1 MNHKL
6 KYNFLLMLAALIW
19 GSAFVAQSVGMDY
32 LGPFTFNCVRSFMGS
47 LFLIPVIFFLDRQK
61 KTGEGEAER
70 TDGDAEG
77 QRTAGR
83 NGRKNAGRGA
93 AEKRGKKNAGQGAAE
108 KRGKKNAGQ
117 DAAGSDESIEPRRVL
132 IIGGVCCGVILTVST
147 SLQQIGLVY
156 TTAGKAGFITAL
168 YILIVPLLGLF
179 LGKKVGGKT
188 WIGVALAVAGMY
200 LLCIKEG
207 FSISYGDFMVLLC
220 AFVFSLHIL
229 TVDYFSPKVDG
240 VRLSCIQFFVCGCL
254 CAVPMV
260 LFERPEIRQILQAWL
275 PLAYAGVLSSGV
287 AYTLQIITQKH
298 LNPTVASLLMSL
310 ESVFA
315 ALTGWLI
322 LKERLSPKE
331 LLGCVLVFAAIILAQ
346 LPENGKKA
354 SA

>member
-1 MNHKL
+1 MSGKL

-32 LGPFTFNCVRSFMGS
+32 LGPFTFNSVRSFMGS
-47 LFLIPVIFFLDRQK
+47 LVLLPVIWFMDRQK
-61 KTGEGEAER
+61 K
-70 TDGDAEG
+70 DGAKGD
-77 QRTAGR
+77 
-83 NGRKNAGRGA
+83 
-93 AEKRGKKNAGQGAAE
+93 GQGALGKSAE
-108 KRGKKNAGQ
+108 VKQQEKKT
-117 DAAGSDESIEPRRVL
+117 L
-132 IIGGVCCGVILTVST
+132 LLGGLCCGVILTVST

-179 LGKKVGGKT
+179 LGRKVGGKT
-188 WIGVALAVAGMY
+188 WLGVALAVIGMY

-254 CAVPMV
+254 CAVPMMI
-260 LFERPEIRQILQAWL
+260 FEHPEIYQILQAWL
-275 PLAYAGVLSSGV
+275 PLIYAGVLSSGV
-287 AYTLQIITQKH
+287 AYTLQIITQRH

-322 LKERLSPKE
+322 LNERLSPKE

-346 LPENGKKA
+346 LPESKKREVD
-354 SA
+354 

>member
-1 MNHKL
+1 MSGKL

-32 LGPFTFNCVRSFMGS
+32 LGPFTFNSVRSFMGS
-47 LFLIPVIFFLDRQK
+47 LVLLPVIWFMDRQK
-61 KTGEGEAER
+61 K
-70 TDGDAEG
+70 DGAKGD
-77 QRTAGR
+77 
-83 NGRKNAGRGA
+83 
-93 AEKRGKKNAGQGAAE
+93 GQGALGKSAE
-108 KRGKKNAGQ
+108 VKQQEKKT
-117 DAAGSDESIEPRRVL
+117 L
-132 IIGGVCCGVILTVST
+132 LLGGLCCGVILTVST

-179 LGKKVGGKT
+179 LGRKVGGKT
-188 WIGVALAVAGMY
+188 WLGVALAVIGMY

-260 LFERPEIRQILQAWL
+260 IFEHPEIYQILQAWL
-275 PLAYAGVLSSGV
+275 PLIYAGVLSSGV

-322 LKERLSPKE
+322 LNERLSPKE

-346 LPENGKKA
+346 LPESKKREVA
-354 SA
+354 

>member
-1 MNHKL
+1 MSGKL

-32 LGPFTFNCVRSFMGS
+32 LGPFTFNSVRSFMGS
-47 LFLIPVIFFLDRQK
+47 LVLLPVIWFMDRQK
-61 KTGEGEAER
+61 K
-70 TDGDAEG
+70 DGAKGD
-77 QRTAGR
+77 
-83 NGRKNAGRGA
+83 
-93 AEKRGKKNAGQGAAE
+93 GQGALGKSAE
-108 KRGKKNAGQ
+108 VKQQEKKT
-117 DAAGSDESIEPRRVL
+117 L
-132 IIGGVCCGVILTVST
+132 LLGGLCCGVILTVST

-179 LGKKVGGKT
+179 LGRKVGGKT
-188 WIGVALAVAGMY
+188 WLGVALAVIGMY

-260 LFERPEIRQILQAWL
+260 IFEHPEIYQILQAWL
-275 PLAYAGVLSSGV
+275 PLIYAGVLSSGV

-322 LKERLSPKE
+322 LNERLSPKE
-331 LLGCVLVFAAIILAQ
+331 LLGCVLVFTAIILAQ
-346 LPENGKKA
+346 LPESKKREVA
-354 SA
+354 

>member
-6 KYNFLLMLAALIW
+6 KYNLLLMLAALIW

-32 LGPFTFNCVRSFMGS
+32 LGPFTFNSIRSFMGS
-47 LFLIPVIFFLDRQK
+47 VVLLPVIWFMDRQK
-61 KTGEGEAER
+61 QAGAEKVDEGEAGLDNPE
-70 TDGDAEG
+70 E
-77 QRTAGR
+77 
-83 NGRKNAGRGA
+83 KGA
-93 AEKRGKKNAGQGAAE
+93 AAVKDTQSRKT
-108 KRGKKNAGQ
+108 
-117 DAAGSDESIEPRRVL
+117 L
-132 IIGGVCCGVILTVST
+132 ITGGLCCGVILTFST
-147 SLQQIGLVY
+147 SLQQIGLIY
-156 TTAGKAGFITAL
+156 TSAGKAGFITAL

-188 WIGVALAVAGMY
+188 WIGVALAVLGMY

-254 CAVPMV
+254 CAIPML
-260 LFERPEIRQILQAWL
+260 LFEHPEIHYIFQAWL
-275 PLAYAGVLSSGV
+275 PLVYAGVLSSGV

-315 ALTGWLI
+315 VLTGWLI
-322 LKERLSPKE
+322 LNERLSPKE

-346 LPENGKKA
+346 LPEKKKA
-354 SA
+354 V